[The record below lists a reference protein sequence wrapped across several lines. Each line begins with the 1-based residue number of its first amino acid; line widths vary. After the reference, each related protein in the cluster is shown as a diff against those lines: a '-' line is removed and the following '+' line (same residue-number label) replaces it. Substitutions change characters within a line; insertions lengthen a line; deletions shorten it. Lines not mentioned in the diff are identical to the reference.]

1 MVSEKN
7 GELINA
13 KNLSKTFYQG
23 STPVHALRDANL
35 KVNRGEFIAI
45 MGASGSGKSTLLHLL
60 AGLLKPDGGSTL
72 SIAGQDLTRESSRKL
87 ARYRREKVG
96 LVFQGYN
103 LVRSLDV
110 AGNIRI
116 PLLLGSR
123 VPDEA
128 ERVSAMIDQLGMTE
142 RKKHRPRHLSG
153 GEQQRVAIGRAMI
166 AQQELVLADEPTGNL
181 DLKSGKQICELL
193 RDLADRQNRTIV
205 MVTHAP
211 HVAIYADRILML
223 RDGKIVE
230 DRPMSHFQD
239 AVALSAHYQ
248 TTLEATEKVD
258 AAEEATS
265 CD

>member
-1 MVSEKN
+1 MVSEQSN
-7 GELINA
+7 YLINA

-23 STPVHALRDANL
+23 STPVHALQHANL
-35 KVNRGEFIAI
+35 EVKRGEFIAI

-60 AGLLKPDGGSTL
+60 AGLLRPDQGATL
-72 SIAGQDLTRESSRKL
+72 MVAGQDLTKASSRKL
-87 ARYRREKVG
+87 AQYRREEVG

-110 AGNIRI
+110 TGNVRI
-116 PLLLGSR
+116 PLLLGKR
-123 VPDEA
+123 LPDEMQ
-128 ERVSAMIDQLGMTE
+128 RVSDMIDQLGMTD

-153 GEQQRVAIGRAMI
+153 GEQQRVAIGRAMV
-166 AQQELVLADEPTGNL
+166 AEQELILADEPTGNL

-193 RDLADRQNRTIV
+193 RQLSDQQNRTIV

-223 RDGKIVE
+223 RDGMIVE
-230 DRPMSHFQD
+230 DRSISDFED
-239 AVALSAHYQ
+239 SAALGAHYQ
-248 TTLEATEKVD
+248 TTLEATESASVSG
-258 AAEEATS
+258 ETTS